1 MLKVYLTDLEAYN
14 NGALVGKW
22 IELPMSEDELNQELK
37 EVLEQGK
44 QTVNGYNHEEY
55 FITDYEWEDI
65 SIFEVGE
72 YSSLIK
78 LNEQIE
84 QLQELNQEQLKA
96 VEFLLDEQ
104 LVKDMAE
111 AIEKVDDVIIYQ
123 DQSMC
128 DIAYNLIEECYSTD
142 NIPSIISHHIDYKA
156 IGDDLLLDGSY
167 FVGNDGDIIKYVA

>member
-1 MLKVYLTDLEAYN
+1 MLKIYLTDLEAYN

-22 IELPMSEDELNQELK
+22 IELPMSQDELSQELK

-44 QTVNGYNHEEY
+44 QAVNGYNHEEY
-55 FITDYEWEDI
+55 FITDYEWEDV

-72 YSSLIK
+72 YANLTN
-78 LNEQIE
+78 LNEQVE
-84 QLQELNQEQLKA
+84 QLEELNQEQQKA
-96 VEFLLDEQ
+96 VQFLLDEQ

-123 DQSMC
+123 DQSMS
-128 DIAYNLIEECYSTD
+128 DIAYNLIEECYNID
-142 NIPSIISHHIDYKA
+142 NIPSIISNHIDYKA

-167 FVGNDGDIIKYVA
+167 FVGNDGDIIQYVA